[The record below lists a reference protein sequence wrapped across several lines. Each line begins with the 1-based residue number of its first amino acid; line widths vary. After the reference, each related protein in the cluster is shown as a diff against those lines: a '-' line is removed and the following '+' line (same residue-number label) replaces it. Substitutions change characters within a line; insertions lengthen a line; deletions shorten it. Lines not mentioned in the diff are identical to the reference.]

1 MEDGR
6 NGHEYGSAKK
16 LDLSNPTQFLKTYL
30 ISMYGDIECNQCD
43 VDKQT
48 VRVVGAIW
56 LN

>member
-6 NGHEYGSAKK
+6 NRHEYGSAKK